1 MAPRRLTAGLFHDLI
16 AAGAAFLEQRKET
29 VNSLNVFPVPDGDTG
44 TNMALTLAA
53 ARRELGDA
61 TGLPLG
67 QAAQRLARGALLGAR
82 GNSGVILSQ
91 FLRGFAQ
98 GLAGLDSAGPRE
110 LAAAFSSATET
121 AYRAVIKPVEGTMLT
136 VGRGASEAAER
147 AARDGNDLEGVL
159 EAAVAGAK
167 EALART
173 PSLLPVLARAGVV
186 DAGGQGFVFFLE
198 GILAA
203 VRGQAPVPAAPANPE
218 ASTVAPQPAALADV
232 EVHGA
237 ITHEFVEH
245 RYCTEFLIRGQNLD
259 LDEIKKALE
268 PLGDSLLVVGDS
280 ELVKVHVHTN
290 HPGRALEIG
299 TARGELLNV
308 SVANMQEQNR
318 MAAAHSQAAGHLGA
332 AAGVQSAPV
341 QEEAVVRGQS
351 PGSGHDQP
359 AAAPG
364 LLGHGHPA
372 GNGAPKAIGVVAVAQ
387 GEGWRRLLESLGV
400 DQVVSGGQTMN
411 PSAAELVAAIEA
423 VDASDVVV
431 LPNNRNI
438 VFTARQAVELTDRRV
453 HVVPTR
459 TAAAG
464 VAAMMAYTP
473 EGDAEAVAK
482 TMSEA
487 AERVRTA
494 EITYAARDSEA
505 WHIAV
510 RAGDC
515 IAVVGGEVRA
525 VAADPEAAALAAL
538 REMVTPDD
546 SLISIYYGQDVA
558 AEAAEALAER
568 VRAEWPSCD
577 VEVYMGGQPVYY
589 YILSV
594 E

>member
-1 MAPRRLTAGLFHDLI
+1 MAPRRLTADLFVELMG
-16 AAGAAFLEQRKET
+16 AGAAFLEQRKET

-44 TNMALTLAA
+44 TNMALTLAS
-53 ARRELGDA
+53 ARRELGTA
-61 TGLPLG
+61 AGLPLG
-67 QAAQRLARGALLGAR
+67 QAAQRMARGALLGAR

-98 GLAGLDSAGPRE
+98 GMAGLESAGPAD
-110 LAAAFSSATET
+110 LAGAFAAATET

-136 VGRGASEAAER
+136 VGRGASQAAER
-147 AARDGNDLEGVL
+147 AAQEGKDLEGVL
-159 EAAVAGAK
+159 QAAVAGAK
-167 EALART
+167 EALERT

-186 DAGGQGFVFFLE
+186 DAGGQGLVYFLE

-203 VRGQAPVPAAPANPE
+203 VRGEAAAPEMPSGATTSAARILE
-218 ASTVAPQPAALADV
+218 AAAEAAG
-232 EVHGA
+232 VHAHGP

-259 LDEIKKALE
+259 LDEIQALLA

-290 HPGRALEIG
+290 HPGRALEVG
-299 TARGELLNV
+299 TARGELLEV

-318 MAAAHSQAAGHLGA
+318 IAAAHGQPQDVPVAPSQPPEVA
-332 AAGVQSAPV
+332 
-341 QEEAVVRGQS
+341 
-351 PGSGHDQP
+351 
-359 AAAPG
+359 
-364 LLGHGHPA
+364 A
-372 GNGAPKAIGVVAVAQ
+372 GNGVVKGIGVVAVAQ
-387 GEGWRRLLESLGV
+387 GEGWRKLLESLGV
-400 DQVVSGGQTMN
+400 DQVVPGGQTMN

-423 VDASDVVV
+423 VAAPEVVV
-431 LPNNRNI
+431 LPNNSNI
-438 VFTARQAVELTDRRV
+438 VFTARQAVELTERRV

-473 EGDAEAVAK
+473 EGDAAAVAK

-494 EITYAARDSEA
+494 EVTYAVRDSEA
-505 WHIAV
+505 WDVAV

-515 IAVVGGEVRA
+515 IALVGGSVRA
-525 VAADPEAAALAAL
+525 VAQDPESAAMAAL
-538 REMVTPDD
+538 RELVSDDD
-546 SLISIYYGQDVA
+546 SLISIYYGEDV
-558 AEAAEALAER
+558 EPSAAEALAEEAR
-568 VRAEWPSCD
+568 RAWPDCD
-577 VEVYMGGQPVYY
+577 VEVYAGGQPVYY
-589 YILSV
+589 YVLSV